1 PTLPNP
7 IPPPGDLIEIFQHGF
22 EHWTLYEGDRKVI
35 HLAPPGNV
43 SQRDLLKARALS
55 TEPHYRVRNKYNEEF
70 QPQLWSIIREN
81 IDTVLEQETECS
93 RISGKGE
100 LLITDLRYGK
110 PESRQVRSSLVLILN
125 WTRCTLLDMVGSCAR
140 AERRIAMKATL
151 VA

>member
-1 PTLPNP
+1 MRKD
-7 IPPPGDLIEIFQHGF
+7 IKPPPGDLIEIFQHGF
-22 EHWTLYEGDRKVI
+22 EHWTLYEGDRK
-35 HLAPPGNV
+35 
-43 SQRDLLKARALS
+43 
-55 TEPHYRVRNKYNEEF
+55 PHYRVRNKYNEEF

-110 PESRQVRSSLVLILN
+110 PESRQANKFGGWL
-125 WTRCTLLDMVGSCAR
+125 TM
-140 AERRIAMKATL
+140 AEAAGVAFLMAPPARIAMKATL